1 MLLLVALLLA
11 ADPAPA
17 PPAPD
22 VAATVNEEPI
32 PLAEVDAAVKKIAAV
47 AGALTPRQ
55 VKQLRKDVLADLVD
69 DVLLRQHLRR
79 HAPAVDPAEVD
90 QLFKGLAASLQRQG
104 KTPADYLRESGQTEA
119 QARAAWADMIRFNR
133 YAESLATDAELKKY
147 FAAHRDHFDG
157 TTVRAAHV
165 VLRLPADAPP
175 AERAAAAAKLTA
187 LRADIAAGKLTFA
200 AAAKAH
206 SVDRTA
212 PAGGDL
218 GWVGRRDAIVD
229 PAVTAAA
236 FALKPGE
243 VSAPVDTEYGV
254 HLVTAGERKAG
265 PPVAFDQVADWVRE
279 AFLDDVRRTLV
290 GQLRAK
296 AVVSV
301 RLPD

>member
-1 MLLLVALLLA
+1 MLLLAALFLA

-22 VAATVNEEPI
+22 VAATVNGEPV
-32 PLAEVDAAVKKIAAV
+32 PVAEVDAAVKKVAAV

-55 VKQLRKDVLADLVD
+55 VKQLRKDILADLVD
-69 DVLLRQHLRR
+69 DVLLRQYLRQQ
-79 HAPAVDPAEVD
+79 APAVDPAEVD
-90 QLFKGLAASLQRQG
+90 QLFKGLAAGLQKKGR
-104 KTPADYLRESGQTEA
+104 TPADYFRETGQTEA
-119 QARAAWADMIRFNR
+119 QARTAWADMIRFNR
-133 YAESLATDAELKKY
+133 YAEGLATDAELKKY

-165 VLRLPADAPP
+165 VVRLPADAPP

-187 LRADIAAGKLTFA
+187 LRADIVTGKLTFA

-212 PAGGDL
+212 LDGGDL
-218 GWVGRRDAIVD
+218 GWVGRRDGVVD

-243 VSAPVDTEYGV
+243 VSGPVDTDRGI

-265 PPVAFDQVADWVRE
+265 PPVAFEAVADWVRE
-279 AFLDDVRRTLV
+279 AYLDDIRRTLV
-290 GQLRAK
+290 TQLRAK
-296 AVVSV
+296 ATVSV